1 MTFASGMRVRRSRI
15 PTALED
21 GGTGS
26 RTREEAVAAL
36 GVPSLT
42 GANVFTGTINQFSS
56 NILASSVS
64 AGALQATT
72 SVDFSQIATI
82 NVNSNDLTFPAAFAT
97 YDFPAASGTLALTGA
112 VLQVPYNAQGS
123 TYAASRSDCVIN
135 CTGTWTLTLP
145 TAVGFSG
152 QMYFIKNSGAGTV
165 TMAGTG
171 GQTFDGVAS
180 PTVAAGASLTV
191 CSDGANWIIL

>member
-1 MTFASGMRVRRSRI
+1 MRVRRSRI

-42 GANVFTGTINQFSS
+42 ADNTFTGTNTFSS
-56 NILASSVS
+56 P
-64 AGALQATT
+64 LQASVIASDSEMTLVTT
-72 SVDFSQIATI
+72 EGPRLGA
-82 NVNSNDLTFPAAFAT
+82 NGLTPYVHLDVTGISDIRTMSFP
-97 YDFPAASGTLALTGA
+97 DASGTLALTGA

>member
-1 MTFASGMRVRRSRI
+1 MRVRRSRI

-36 GVPSLT
+36 GVPSLD
-42 GANVFTGTINQFSS
+42 GDNVFLGRGTFPDVRAATVYSTGI
-56 NILASSVS
+56 
-64 AGALQATT
+64 LQA
-72 SVDFSQIATI
+72 DATVTFGGGVLGLGTDTI
-82 NVNSNDLTFPAAFAT
+82 THSNGFAALTLPAA
-97 YDFPAASGTLALTGA
+97 TGELA
-112 VLQVPYNAQGS
+112 VLGGMSQWAYNAQGS
-123 TYAASRSDCVIN
+123 TYAASRADCVIN

>member
-26 RTREEAVAAL
+26 RTREEAVATL
-36 GVPSLT
+36 GVPSLNT
-42 GANVFTGTINQFSS
+42 DNTFTGRN
-56 NILASSVS
+56 
-64 AGALQATT
+64 
-72 SVDFSQIATI
+72 
-82 NVNSNDLTFPAAFAT
+82 TFPEVL
-97 YDFPAASGTLALTGA
+97 SGTLASSGLLQADGDVTFTDGLLTLGTDTITHSNGFAALVLPAGTGTLA
-112 VLQVPYNAQGS
+112 VLGGMSQWAYKAQGS
-123 TYAASRSDCVIN
+123 TYTASRTDCVIN

-152 QMYFIKNSGAGTV
+152 QFYYIKNSGAGTV

-191 CSDGANWIIL
+191 CSDGANWLIF

>member
-1 MTFASGMRVRRSRI
+1 MRVRRSRI

-26 RTREEAVAAL
+26 RKREEAVAAL

-42 GANVFTGTINQFSS
+42 ADNTFTGGNTFNDLLTVTTGSVYLGTNANVLDGS
-56 NILASSVS
+56 
-64 AGALQATT
+64 
-72 SVDFSQIATI
+72 
-82 NVNSNDLTFPAAFAT
+82 AAFGPFAW
-97 YDFPAASGTLALTGA
+97 DLPAASGTLALTGA

-123 TYAASRSDCVIN
+123 TYAASRTDCVIN